1 VGCIPPGVVT
11 LAQRVASWHTV
22 AMTQGPRSYRRHHQL
37 ECAVSKDGALLARLP
52 ASLRLRMSRRAM
64 PSSDETRWRL
74 VAIRRLLAWS
84 YADLAVYMGVSDRT
98 VRSWERGT
106 RKPTGMAARLIWS
119 LEKGLFPE
127 TEVGLDC
134 FREWR
139 RLPVEE
145 LLQRANIRGK
155 AEPS

>member
-1 VGCIPPGVVT
+1 
-11 LAQRVASWHTV
+11 
-22 AMTQGPRSYRRHHQL
+22 
-37 ECAVSKDGALLARLP
+37 
-52 ASLRLRMSRRAM
+52 M
-64 PSSDETRWRL
+64 PSADETRWRL
-74 VAIRRLLAWS
+74 VAMRRLLAWS

-134 FREWR
+134 FREWK
-139 RLPVEE
+139 RLPLEE
-145 LLQRANIRGK
+145 LIQRAGIRDSW
-155 AEPS
+155 EI

>member
-1 VGCIPPGVVT
+1 
-11 LAQRVASWHTV
+11 
-22 AMTQGPRSYRRHHQL
+22 
-37 ECAVSKDGALLARLP
+37 
-52 ASLRLRMSRRAM
+52 M
-64 PSSDETRWRL
+64 PSADETRWRL
-74 VAIRRLLAWS
+74 VAMRRLLAWS

-134 FREWR
+134 FREWK
-139 RLPVEE
+139 RLPLEE
-145 LLQRANIRGK
+145 LQQRARIRDSRK
-155 AEPS
+155 I